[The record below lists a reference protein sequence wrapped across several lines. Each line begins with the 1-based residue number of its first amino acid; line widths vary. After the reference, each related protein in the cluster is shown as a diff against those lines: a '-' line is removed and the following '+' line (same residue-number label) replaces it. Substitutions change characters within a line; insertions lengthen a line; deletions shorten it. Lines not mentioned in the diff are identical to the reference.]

1 MSFFGLWSDCSQGAA
16 PGPVQCR
23 GLADCADG
31 VDDEVFVPQGKVVAN
46 GRAEVAVDRGYTPG
60 GSQYAGVHRSHSVF
74 LPPAVQAI
82 HHWDARRKTELSQ
95 PSSRAGSVD
104 GSSPR
109 RMHDGLSG
117 VSTAG
122 TVPGTP
128 ELEFRVPRQ
137 ELVLK
142 KGKIPEPWPE
152 QDDDL
157 MELPKEMQGR
167 TKPRENCCEG
177 GIPSCLE
184 PDVADERSEQRP

>member
-1 MSFFGLWSDCSQGAA
+1 
-16 PGPVQCR
+16 
-23 GLADCADG
+23 
-31 VDDEVFVPQGKVVAN
+31 VVAN
-46 GRAEVAVDRGYTPG
+46 GRAEVAVDRGYSPG
-60 GSQYAGVHRSHSVF
+60 GSQYAPHRSHSVF

-137 ELVLK
+137 ELVFK
-142 KGKIPEPWPE
+142 KGKIPDCEPWPE
-152 QDDDL
+152 QDEHVH
-157 MELPKEMQGR
+157 ELPKELQGR

-184 PDVADERSEQRP
+184 PDVADERGEQRP